1 MKTMMNWRGNRK
13 TDRGKRVREKPKI
26 RWQYLGL
33 KDPAEESQ
41 SPSMAEIRRQVV
53 TLSSRGLG
61 QAARSRPIA
70 PSRPANGESTHGDP
84 GRTKRR
90 GATE

>member
-13 TDRGKRVREKPKI
+13 TDRAKRVREKPKI

-33 KDPAEESQ
+33 TDPAEESAA
-41 SPSMAEIRRQVV
+41 PSMAEIRRQVV

-61 QAARSRPIA
+61 HSVRSRPIA
-70 PSRPANGESTHGDP
+70 QSGPANGANTHGEP

>member
-1 MKTMMNWRGNRK
+1 MKTTMSWRGNKK
-13 TDRGKRVREKPKI
+13 TDRGKRTRQKPKI
-26 RWQYLGL
+26 RWQHLGL
-33 KDPAEESQ
+33 KDPAEES
-41 SPSMAEIRRQVV
+41 PATSMDEIRRQVV

-61 QAARSRPIA
+61 HAVRFRPVA
-70 PSRPANGESTHGDP
+70 QSGPATDASNHGEP

>member
-1 MKTMMNWRGNRK
+1 MKITMTWRGHGK

-33 KDPAEESQ
+33 KDPAEESPA
-41 SPSMAEIRRQVV
+41 PSMDEIRRQAV

-61 QAARSRPIA
+61 QAVRSRPVASIG
-70 PSRPANGESTHGDP
+70 PANGPNNHREP
-84 GRTKRR
+84 GRAKRR